1 MGSGSTKRCWSSAME
16 VFSASSQGQR
26 SKGEPK
32 NESGANQQSYRKLG
46 GRRQPCVLAEQG
58 FRERPPCAIS
68 SVTRNRAFPSQPSVS
83 IYSRVHGYIIKSH
96 LDLKVFLLLSMM
108 TTLLNSST
116 KSYVS

>member
-68 SVTRNRAFPSQPSVS
+68 SVTTRTSRHEIEPFHHSRQLAFTAGFTDTLSRA
-83 IYSRVHGYIIKSH
+83 I
-96 LDLKVFLLLSMM
+96 
-108 TTLLNSST
+108 
-116 KSYVS
+116 